1 LPREINAS
9 QLFRLALAIALAC
22 AATSAFAQNDVPAE
36 QLFSRERWAQLA
48 QLLCGV
54 QDRSAEQEY
63 EYGVALA
70 HLQRWDGARVALLRG
85 SRLRPNDKRF
95 PIELAGIA
103 FKEKNN
109 RRAAAYLERAL
120 RLDATD
126 DYANEFLATVYFL
139 EGNLEGAVKY
149 WNRLSQPKPKISE
162 LHNEPALQVRPAL
175 LDHAL
180 AFSPASVL
188 KLQQLRK
195 SDARLR
201 NMDIFANYRV
211 DLVARP
217 DGSFDSVF
225 RAQELNGFGN
235 GRMEAIMRA
244 LRGLPFQEVTPDY
257 YNLKGSA
264 TNIVSLARWDPDKR
278 RYSAAVSGPLGQNP
292 QWRYHIAA
300 DFRNENWAVR
310 NGFTGPAPVLA
321 SLNLR
326 REAGVAE
333 ISRVIGW
340 RTQWLLGIELSQ
352 RDYRSVVPGVV
363 LTPQLLAQ
371 GLQLKQTARV
381 SHELLRSPEHRLNLA
396 GTAASQAARLWSQP
410 GQSFEKLQASVEA
423 RWLPQMQGDDFETQ
437 WRVGGGKTFGQIPF
451 DELFMLGLE
460 RDNDPGLWMRAH
472 IGTRGGRKGSAP
484 LGRDYILS
492 NWESTKNVYS
502 AGFVTIKVAPF
513 VDTGKMT
520 DTEFGAGT
528 QKWLW
533 DTGVE
538 GKLKV
543 LGVGVALVYGKDLRT
558 GNNAF
563 YVTLGR

>member
-1 LPREINAS
+1 MPKKIIAS
-9 QLFRLALAIALAC
+9 QFLRSAVAVALAC
-22 AATSAFAQNDVPAE
+22 AAVSAFAQSDFRAE
-36 QLFSRERWAQLA
+36 QLFSQERWVELA
-48 QLLCGV
+48 QLLSGV
-54 QDRSAEQEY
+54 QGRSAEQEY

-70 HLQRWDGARVALLRG
+70 HLQQWDRAQAALLRG
-85 SRLRPNDKRF
+85 RRLLPNDKRF
-95 PIELAGIA
+95 PLELAGIA
-103 FKEKNN
+103 FKEKDNG
-109 RRAAAYLERAL
+109 RAAACLRRAL
-120 RLDATD
+120 RLDPTD
-126 DYANEFLATVYFL
+126 NYANEFLATVYFL
-139 EGNLEGAVKY
+139 QGNLEGAVKY
-149 WNRLSQPKPKISE
+149 WNRLSKPKPEISE
-162 LHNEPALQVRPAL
+162 LRNEPALQVRPAL
-175 LDHAL
+175 LDHAF

-188 KLQQLRK
+188 SLQQLRA
-195 SDARLR
+195 SDVRLR
-201 NMDIFANYRV
+201 NLEIFASYR
-211 DLVARP
+211 LNLLARA
-217 DGSFDSVF
+217 DGTFDSVF

-235 GRMEAIMRA
+235 SRLEAIMQA
-244 LRGLPFQEVTPDY
+244 FRGLPFQEVTPEY

-264 TNIVSLARWDPDKR
+264 TNLLSLARWDPDKR
-278 RYSAAVSGPLGQNP
+278 RYSAGVSGPLGQNP
-292 QWRYHIAA
+292 QWRYGLTVN
-300 DFRNENWAVR
+300 FRNENWDVR
-310 NGFTGPAPVLA
+310 NGFTGPGPVLA

-326 REAGVAE
+326 REAGLAE

-363 LTPQLLAQ
+363 LTPQLLAP

-381 SHELLRSPEHRLNLA
+381 SYELLKSPEHRLNVA

-410 GQSFEKLQASVEA
+410 GQSFEKVQASVDG
-423 RWLPQMQGDDFETQ
+423 RWFPQGQGDDFETQ
-437 WRVGGGKTFGQIPF
+437 WRVGGGKTFGQVPF

-484 LGRDYILS
+484 LGRDYFLS
-492 NWESTKNVYS
+492 SWESDKNVYS
-502 AGFVTIKVAPF
+502 AGFLTIKAGPF

-520 DTEFGAGT
+520 DAESALAT
-528 QKWLW
+528 QKWLC

-543 LGVGVALVYGKDLRT
+543 LGVGVALIYGKDLRT